1 MSTAT
6 IIVLPSPTVKLTSH
20 LMWIDFC
27 AAGQAGFAADCR
39 ICLESFFAC
48 HRQFASDQPRCMR
61 IGHHAD
67 AYHSLVQSLLQSQ
80 GAADSS
86 TDAAWKSMHVWRQT
100 VWQDT
105 EVNLKP
111 NK

>member
-1 MSTAT
+1 M
-6 IIVLPSPTVKLTSH
+6 KLTSH
-20 LMWIDFC
+20 LVWIDCC
-27 AAGQAGFAADCR
+27 AARQAGFAADCR
-39 ICLESFFAC
+39 ICLGSFFGC
-48 HRQFASDQPRCMR
+48 HRQFASDRSRCIR

-86 TDAAWKSMHVWRQT
+86 TVAAWESMHAWRQT